1 MVDLAQNKVI
11 EVLNQYL
18 AWHHL
23 PFTLNKTG
31 ICNGLASVYTK
42 YALSGK
48 RDEFFAMLELIVTS
62 NPRAELHSQINAFV
76 SELMLS
82 FLPQRFDKSLNQ
94 PNAVKTLTVNGKQLN
109 PAWRIAAATDDAN
122 WAGIIKQLNLQ
133 PKEVLMIGS
142 INHAVAVEKL
152 PSGGYSLYDPNYP
165 KGSKQFANEAAL
177 IDELHHQVFAYQSG
191 ALGMEVSMIP
201 NPDNPK
207 RDLPNPITLL
217 QQFLPKDQLNQA
229 ARITDTD
236 QYNTLQ
242 FCARTADADVI
253 DYLLKNGAKTN
264 PPYQSLAIA
273 IMQNNIKAIP
283 TLLQHFSAQL
293 TDIKKQKF
301 LLLALEEGRQS
312 AFNQLLQDSSFR
324 EVFNHQCLQKPHVG
338 QVLTA
343 ALRGGDPELFDQVF
357 QAFCNRSEQSKK
369 TTEHDFLPEALGACG
384 MPLLLTA
391 VQSLNTSCL
400 ERLYNRMENLNI
412 SVTPEQNLQL
422 LIHAI
427 RLNHPRMVN
436 FLADKVPTEAIQ
448 TLQLSTR
455 VVEKTDLAIL
465 NTLKDR
471 GMPFNKI
478 ATALLQQKENRSI
491 SLTLKIGIALHKFT
505 EFIKENV
512 LKETTQIRYDQ
523 TRVQALR
530 EELHAARAEHPTSTD
545 TLPEPEPLENLFAEE
560 QPSNQAKPS

>member
-1 MVDLAQNKVI
+1 MVDLAQNQVI

-18 AWHHL
+18 AWHRL

-31 ICNGLASVYTK
+31 ICNGLAAVYTK

-48 RDEFFAMLELIVTS
+48 RDEFFDMLKLIVST

-76 SELMLS
+76 SELMLG

-122 WAGIIKQLNLQ
+122 WAGIIKQLNLRS
-133 PKEVLMIGS
+133 KEVLMIGS
-142 INHAVAVEKL
+142 INHTVAVEKL
-152 PSGGYSLYDPNYP
+152 PSGSYSLYDPNYP
-165 KGSKQFANEAAL
+165 NGSKLFANEAAL
-177 IDELHHQVFAYQSG
+177 IDELHHQVFAYQPG
-191 ALGMEVSMIP
+191 ALGMEVSIIP

-207 RDLPNPITLL
+207 RDLPNPVTLL

-229 ARITDTD
+229 ASITKTD

-242 FCARTADADVI
+242 FCARTANADVI

-264 PPYQSLAIA
+264 PPYQALAIA
-273 IMQNNIKAIP
+273 IMQNNTEAIP
-283 TLLQHFSAQL
+283 TLLDHFSTQL

-312 AFNQLLQDSSFR
+312 AFNQLLQDRSFC
-324 EVFNHQCLQKPHVG
+324 EVFNHQCLQEPHVG
-338 QVLTA
+338 QILGA

-357 QAFCNRSEQSKK
+357 QAFCEKSKLS
-369 TTEHDFLPEALGACG
+369 TTKPNFLPQALSTCG

-400 ERLYNRMENLNI
+400 ERLYNHMKKLSI
-412 SVTPEQNLQL
+412 SITPEQNLQL

-427 RLNHPRMVN
+427 RLNHPRMVS
-436 FLADKVPTEAIQ
+436 FLADKVPTEAVQ
-448 TLQLSTR
+448 ALQLSTR
-455 VVEKTDLAIL
+455 TLEKTDLAIL
-465 NTLKDR
+465 NTLKDH
-471 GMPFNKI
+471 GMPFNNI
-478 ATALLQQKENRSI
+478 ATAILQQKENQGI
-491 SLTLKIGIALHKFT
+491 SLTLKIGIALRKFT
-505 EFIKENV
+505 EFIKEHV
-512 LKETTQIRYDQ
+512 LKETNHISYDK

-530 EELHAARAEHPTSTD
+530 EELHAARAENPTSVD
-545 TLPEPEPLENLFAEE
+545 TPEPEPLENLFAQEPSSH
-560 QPSNQAKPS
+560 QPKN